1 MSKNKAKG
9 TSAETA
15 LVNYLKVN
23 GFPLAE
29 RKAMQGAN
37 DAGDVTGTIGLAWE
51 VKNHR
56 TYKIPAWLE
65 ELEVETENA
74 GADFGV
80 LVVKPVGVGITRVES
95 WWAVMPVGE
104 LVELVREAGYGDAND
119 AASSI

>member
-29 RKAMQGAN
+29 RKAMQGKH

-65 ELEVETENA
+65 ELEVETDNA
-74 GADFGV
+74 EADYGI
-80 LVVKPVGVGITRVES
+80 LVIKPVGVGITRVDA

-104 LVELVREAGYGDAND
+104 LVTLVRDAGYGDAN
-119 AASSI
+119 A